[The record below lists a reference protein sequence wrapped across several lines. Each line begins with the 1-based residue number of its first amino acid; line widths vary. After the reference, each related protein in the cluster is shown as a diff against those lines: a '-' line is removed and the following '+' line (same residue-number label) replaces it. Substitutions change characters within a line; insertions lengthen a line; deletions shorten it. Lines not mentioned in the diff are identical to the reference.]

1 MDNMEN
7 NNIYNTNENSD
18 TQTFKPA
25 EYTAPVTAAPRTKNS
40 KLRLAALAVSFSL
53 LGGALGTGGT
63 FAALKYL
70 NADSSST
77 QTKSASADTKAETES
92 STEKGK
98 AVIKTAE
105 SGEKAVA
112 MQTVKTDGTQ
122 LSASEVYKNNVN
134 STVGI
139 TTEISTN
146 YFGYTTTAAASGS
159 GFIITEDGYIV
170 TNYHVIDGA
179 NKVKVTTYDNT
190 SYDAEIVGSD
200 ESNDIAVLKI
210 DATGLEA
217 VTLGD
222 SEALSVGDNV
232 VAIGNPLGELTFTL
246 TSGVVS
252 AMDRQITTSNSVM
265 MNLIQTDCAI
275 NSGNSG
281 GALFNMYGEVV
292 GVTNAKYSS
301 NSSTEA
307 SIDNIGFAIP
317 INTVKDIVTSI
328 IENGYVVK
336 PYIGVSVET
345 VNSDMKSYGIPE
357 GAVVRQVNDD
367 SPAKEAGLEVNDIV
381 TKIDGKEITSSTDMV
396 AAIRKCKKGDKITVT
411 VYRQGET
418 KELSIV
424 VDETKPE
431 DEEKEEK
438 ENTEDNEVQ
447 GSPDGRGNYQYGYG
461 DDFAGMDPFEFFGM
475 R

>member
-1 MDNMEN
+1 MNTMNYN
-7 NNIYNTNENSD
+7 NLDQNNTNNGFE
-18 TQTFKPA
+18 QTPYPQNYAVPA
-25 EYTAPVTAAPRTKNS
+25 QPVKAKNS
-40 KLRLAALAVSFSL
+40 KLRLAALAISFSL
-53 LGGALGTGGT
+53 LGGVLGTGGT
-63 FAALKYL
+63 FAALKVFG
-70 NADSSST
+70 NNIGTTSAAKTNTTNST
-77 QTKSASADTKAETES
+77 
-92 STEKGK
+92 
-98 AVIKTAE
+98 AVIKTADN
-105 SGEKAVA
+105 SGKAVA
-112 MQTVKTDGTQ
+112 MQTVKSDGTKLTAAQ
-122 LSASEVYKNNVN
+122 VYQNNVN

-139 TTEISTN
+139 TTEITTN
-146 YFGYTTTAAASGS
+146 YFGYKTTAAASGS

-170 TNYHVIDGA
+170 TNYHVIEGA
-179 NKVKVTTYDNT
+179 NSVKVTTYDNT
-190 SYDAEIVGSD
+190 QYDAEIIGSD

-210 DATGLEA
+210 DASGLTP

-222 SEALSVGDNV
+222 SEALNVGDDV

-317 INTVKDIVTSI
+317 INTVQDIITSI

-345 VNSDMKSYGIPE
+345 VSSDMTGYGIPE
-357 GAVVRQVNDD
+357 GAVVRAVNEDSPAEKAGLKENDIITKVNDD
-367 SPAKEAGLEVNDIV
+367 TIKSSNDLV
-381 TKIDGKEITSSTDMV
+381 SK
-396 AAIRKCKKGDKITVT
+396 IRKTAKGDKLTLT
-411 VYRQGET
+411 VYRKGE
-418 KELSIV
+418 ELTIDLT
-424 VDETKPE
+424 VDETKQDTAKTEEEEQPAE
-431 DEEKEEK
+431 DE
-438 ENTEDNEVQ
+438 Q
-447 GSPDGRGNYQYGYG
+447 QYSYRGGQE
-461 DDFAGMDPFEFFGM
+461 FEGMDPFEFFGM

>member
-1 MDNMEN
+1 MNTMNYNNFDQDNRN
-7 NNIYNTNENSD
+7 NGFE
-18 TQTFKPA
+18 QTPYPVNNALNAQPVQPA
-25 EYTAPVTAAPRTKNS
+25 QPVKAKNS
-40 KLRLAALAVSFSL
+40 KLRLAALAISFSL

-63 FAALKYL
+63 FAALKAFG
-70 NADSSST
+70 NNVGT
-77 QTKSASADTKAETES
+77 ASATKTNG
-92 STEKGK
+92 TT
-98 AVIKTAE
+98 VIKTADD
-105 SGEKAVA
+105 SGKAVA
-112 MQTVKTDGTQ
+112 MQTVKTNGTQ
-122 LSASEVYKNNVN
+122 LTASQVYQNNVN

-139 TTEISTN
+139 TTEITTN
-146 YFGYTTTAAASGS
+146 YFGYKTTAAASGS
-159 GFIITEDGYIV
+159 GFIITDDGYIV
-170 TNYHVIDGA
+170 TNHHVIEGA
-179 NKVKVTTYDNT
+179 NSVKVTLYDNT
-190 SYDAEIVGSD
+190 QYDAEIVGSD

-210 DATGLEA
+210 DASGLTP

-252 AMDRQITTSNSVM
+252 AKDRSITTSNSVM

-317 INTVKDIVTSI
+317 INNVKDIVTSI

-345 VNSDMKSYGIPE
+345 VSSDMKSYGIPE
-357 GAVVRQVNDD
+357 GAVVRVVNED
-367 SPAKEAGLEVNDIV
+367 SPAEKAGLKENDII
-381 TKIDGKEITSSTDMV
+381 TKADDEDITSSNDLV
-396 AAIRKCKKGDKITVT
+396 SKIKKASKGDKITLT
-411 VYRQGET
+411 VYRQGEEKT
-418 KELSIV
+418 IELT
-424 VDETKPE
+424 VDETKQ
-431 DEEKEEK
+431 DTAKKEE
-438 ENTEDNEVQ
+438 EEEQPEQDEQQYSYRGGQ
-447 GSPDGRGNYQYGYG
+447 GFEGI
-461 DDFAGMDPFEFFGM
+461 DPFEFFGM

>member
-1 MDNMEN
+1 M
-7 NNIYNTNENSD
+7 YNTNNEQFNYNTENTNTANSGYIP
-18 TQTFKPA
+18 TVPQAQMPQTVKVKT
-25 EYTAPVTAAPRTKNS
+25 EKHS
-40 KLRLAALAVSFSL
+40 KLRLAALAVSFSM

-63 FAALKYL
+63 FAAMKYL
-70 NADSSST
+70 GNSGST
-77 QTKSASADTKAETES
+77 SASSQTQSADKKDGET
-92 STEKGK
+92 K

-105 SGEKAVA
+105 DGGKAVA
-112 MQTVKTDGTQ
+112 MQTVKTSDTK
-122 LSASEVYKNNVN
+122 LTAAEVYKNNVN

-139 TTEISTN
+139 TTEITTN
-146 YFGYTTTAAASGS
+146 YFGYKTTAAASGS

-179 NKVKVTTYDNT
+179 NSVKVTTYDNT

-210 DATGLEA
+210 EATGLEA

-222 SEALSVGDNV
+222 SEALSVGDDV

-292 GVTNAKYSS
+292 GVTNAKYSN
-301 NSSTEA
+301 NSSSEA

-317 INTVKDIVTSI
+317 INSVKDIVTSI
-328 IENGYVVK
+328 IENGYFAK
-336 PYIGVSVET
+336 PYIGVGVET
-345 VNSDMKSYGIPE
+345 VSEDMKSYGIPA
-357 GAVVRQVNDD
+357 GAVVKTITEDG
-367 SPAKEAGLEVNDIV
+367 PADKAGLQENDII
-381 TKIDGKEITSSTDMV
+381 TAINDEEISSSSDMV
-396 AAIRKCKKGDKITVT
+396 AIVRKSAKGEELKLS
-411 VYRQGET
+411 VYRQGKT
-418 KELSIV
+418 TNV
-424 VDETKPE
+424 TVTVDEQKQDAKQDTE
-431 DEEKEEK
+431 DKEE
-438 ENTEDNEVQ
+438 EQSAEQPQQYD
-447 GSPDGRGNYQYGYG
+447 YGYG
-461 DDFAGMDPFEFFGM
+461 EMSPFDFFGM
-475 R
+475 P

>member
-1 MDNMEN
+1 MNYNNFDQDNRN
-7 NNIYNTNENSD
+7 NGFE
-18 TQTFKPA
+18 QTPYPVNNALNAQPVQPA
-25 EYTAPVTAAPRTKNS
+25 QPVKAKNS
-40 KLRLAALAVSFSL
+40 KLRLAALAISFSL

-63 FAALKYL
+63 FAALKAFG
-70 NADSSST
+70 NNVGT
-77 QTKSASADTKAETES
+77 ASATKTNG
-92 STEKGK
+92 TT
-98 AVIKTAE
+98 VIKTADD
-105 SGEKAVA
+105 SGKAVA
-112 MQTVKTDGTQ
+112 MQTVKTNGTQ
-122 LSASEVYKNNVN
+122 LTASQVYQNNVN

-139 TTEISTN
+139 TTEITTN
-146 YFGYTTTAAASGS
+146 YFGYKTTAAASGS
-159 GFIITEDGYIV
+159 GFIITDDGYIV
-170 TNYHVIDGA
+170 TNHHVIEGA
-179 NKVKVTTYDNT
+179 NSVKVTLYDNT
-190 SYDAEIVGSD
+190 QYDAEIVGSD

-210 DATGLEA
+210 DASGLTP

-252 AMDRQITTSNSVM
+252 AKDRSITTSNSVM

-317 INTVKDIVTSI
+317 INNVKDIVTSI

-345 VNSDMKSYGIPE
+345 VSSDMKSYGIPE
-357 GAVVRQVNDD
+357 GAVVRVVNED
-367 SPAKEAGLEVNDIV
+367 SPAEKAGLKENDII
-381 TKIDGKEITSSTDMV
+381 TKADDEDITSSNDLV
-396 AAIRKCKKGDKITVT
+396 SKIKKASKGDKITLT
-411 VYRQGET
+411 VYRQGEEKT
-418 KELSIV
+418 IELT
-424 VDETKPE
+424 VDETKQ
-431 DEEKEEK
+431 DTAKKEE
-438 ENTEDNEVQ
+438 EEEQPEQDEQQYSYRGGQ
-447 GSPDGRGNYQYGYG
+447 GFEGI
-461 DDFAGMDPFEFFGM
+461 DPFEFFGM

>member
-1 MDNMEN
+1 MNTMNYN
-7 NNIYNTNENSD
+7 NFDQNNTNNGFE
-18 TQTFKPA
+18 QTPYPQNYTVPA
-25 EYTAPVTAAPRTKNS
+25 QPVKAKNS
-40 KLRLAALAVSFSL
+40 KLRLAALAISFSL

-63 FAALKYL
+63 FAAMKVFG
-70 NADSSST
+70 NNIGTTSAAKTNTTNST
-77 QTKSASADTKAETES
+77 
-92 STEKGK
+92 
-98 AVIKTAE
+98 AVIKTADNN
-105 SGEKAVA
+105 GKAVA
-112 MQTVKTDGTQ
+112 MQTVKSDGTKLTAAQ
-122 LSASEVYKNNVN
+122 VYQNNVN

-139 TTEISTN
+139 TTEITTN
-146 YFGYTTTAAASGS
+146 YFGYKTTAAASGS

-170 TNYHVIDGA
+170 TNYHVIEGA
-179 NKVKVTTYDNT
+179 NSVKVTTYDNT
-190 SYDAEIVGSD
+190 QYDAEIVGSD

-210 DATGLEA
+210 DASGLTP

-222 SEALSVGDNV
+222 SEALNVGDDV

-317 INTVKDIVTSI
+317 INTVQDIITSI

-345 VNSDMKSYGIPE
+345 VSSDMTGYGIPE
-357 GAVVRQVNDD
+357 GAVVRAVNEDSPAEKAGLKENDIITKVNDD
-367 SPAKEAGLEVNDIV
+367 TIKSSNDLV
-381 TKIDGKEITSSTDMV
+381 SK
-396 AAIRKCKKGDKITVT
+396 IRKTAKGDKLTLT
-411 VYRQGET
+411 VYRKGE
-418 KELSIV
+418 ELTIDLT
-424 VDETKPE
+424 VDETKQDTAKTEEEEQPAE
-431 DEEKEEK
+431 DE
-438 ENTEDNEVQ
+438 Q
-447 GSPDGRGNYQYGYG
+447 QYSYRGGQE
-461 DDFAGMDPFEFFGM
+461 FEGMDPFEFFGM

>member
-1 MDNMEN
+1 MNTMNYNNFDQDNRN
-7 NNIYNTNENSD
+7 NGFE
-18 TQTFKPA
+18 QTPYPVNNALNAQPVQPA
-25 EYTAPVTAAPRTKNS
+25 QPVKAKNS
-40 KLRLAALAVSFSL
+40 KLRLAALAISFSL

-63 FAALKYL
+63 FAALKAFG
-70 NADSSST
+70 NNVGT
-77 QTKSASADTKAETES
+77 ASATKTNG
-92 STEKGK
+92 TT
-98 AVIKTAE
+98 VIKTADD
-105 SGEKAVA
+105 SGKAVA
-112 MQTVKTDGTQ
+112 MQTVKTNGTQ
-122 LSASEVYKNNVN
+122 LTASQVYQNNVN

-139 TTEISTN
+139 TTEITTN
-146 YFGYTTTAAASGS
+146 YFGYKTTAAASGS
-159 GFIITEDGYIV
+159 GFIITDDGYIV
-170 TNYHVIDGA
+170 TNHHVIEGA
-179 NKVKVTTYDNT
+179 NSVKVTLYDNT
-190 SYDAEIVGSD
+190 QYDAEIVGSD

-210 DATGLEA
+210 DASGLTP

-252 AMDRQITTSNSVM
+252 AKDRSITTSNSVM

-317 INTVKDIVTSI
+317 INNVKDIVTSI

-345 VNSDMKSYGIPE
+345 VSSDMKSYGIPE
-357 GAVVRQVNDD
+357 GAVVRVVNED
-367 SPAKEAGLEVNDIV
+367 SPAEKAGLKENDII
-381 TKIDGKEITSSTDMV
+381 TKADDEDITSSNDLV
-396 AAIRKCKKGDKITVT
+396 SKIKKASKGDKITLT
-411 VYRQGET
+411 VYRQGEEKT
-418 KELSIV
+418 IELT
-424 VDETKPE
+424 VDETKQDTAKK
-431 DEEKEEK
+431 DEEEEQP
-438 ENTEDNEVQ
+438 EQDEQQYSYRGGQ
-447 GSPDGRGNYQYGYG
+447 GFEGI
-461 DDFAGMDPFEFFGM
+461 DPFEFFGM

>member
-1 MDNMEN
+1 MNTMNYNNFDQDNRN
-7 NNIYNTNENSD
+7 NGFE
-18 TQTFKPA
+18 QTPYPVNNALNAQPVQPA
-25 EYTAPVTAAPRTKNS
+25 QPVKAKNS
-40 KLRLAALAVSFSL
+40 KLRLAALAISFSL

-63 FAALKYL
+63 FAALKAFG
-70 NADSSST
+70 NNVGT
-77 QTKSASADTKAETES
+77 ASATKTNG
-92 STEKGK
+92 TT
-98 AVIKTAE
+98 VIKTADD
-105 SGEKAVA
+105 SGKAVA
-112 MQTVKTDGTQ
+112 MQTVKTNGTQ
-122 LSASEVYKNNVN
+122 LTASQVYQNNVN

-139 TTEISTN
+139 TTEITTN
-146 YFGYTTTAAASGS
+146 YFGYKTTAAASGS
-159 GFIITEDGYIV
+159 GFIITDDGYIV
-170 TNYHVIDGA
+170 TNHHVIEGA
-179 NKVKVTTYDNT
+179 NSVKVTLYDNT
-190 SYDAEIVGSD
+190 QYDAEIVGSD

-210 DATGLEA
+210 DASGLTP

-252 AMDRQITTSNSVM
+252 AKDRSITTSNSVM

-317 INTVKDIVTSI
+317 INTVKDIITSI

-345 VNSDMKSYGIPE
+345 VSSDMTGYGIPE
-357 GAVVRQVNDD
+357 GAVVRAVNEDSPAEKAGLKENDIITKVNDD
-367 SPAKEAGLEVNDIV
+367 TIKSSNDLV
-381 TKIDGKEITSSTDMV
+381 SK
-396 AAIRKCKKGDKITVT
+396 IRKTAKGDKLTLT
-411 VYRQGET
+411 VYRKGE
-418 KELSIV
+418 ELTIDLT
-424 VDETKPE
+424 VDETKQDTAKTEEEEQPAE
-431 DEEKEEK
+431 DE
-438 ENTEDNEVQ
+438 Q
-447 GSPDGRGNYQYGYG
+447 QYSYRGGQE
-461 DDFAGMDPFEFFGM
+461 FEGMDPFEFFGM

>member
-1 MDNMEN
+1 MNTMNYNNFDQDNRN
-7 NNIYNTNENSD
+7 NGFE
-18 TQTFKPA
+18 QTPYPVNNALNAQPA
-25 EYTAPVTAAPRTKNS
+25 QPVKAKNS
-40 KLRLAALAVSFSL
+40 KLRLAALAISFSL

-63 FAALKYL
+63 FAALRAFG
-70 NADSSST
+70 NNSGT
-77 QTKSASADTKAETES
+77 ASATKTNG
-92 STEKGK
+92 TT
-98 AVIKTAE
+98 VIKTADD
-105 SGEKAVA
+105 SGKAVA
-112 MQTVKTDGTQ
+112 MQTVKTNGTQ
-122 LSASEVYKNNVN
+122 LTASQVYQNNVD

-139 TTEISTN
+139 TTEITTN
-146 YFGYTTTAAASGS
+146 YFGYKTTAAASGS
-159 GFIITEDGYIV
+159 GFIITDDGYIV
-170 TNYHVIDGA
+170 TNHHVIEGA
-179 NKVKVTTYDNT
+179 NSVKVTLYDNT
-190 SYDAEIVGSD
+190 QYDAEIVGSD

-210 DATGLEA
+210 DASGLTP

-252 AMDRQITTSNSVM
+252 AKDRSITTSNSVM

-317 INTVKDIVTSI
+317 INNVKDIVTSI

-345 VNSDMKSYGIPE
+345 VSSDMKSYGIPE
-357 GAVVRQVNDD
+357 GAVVRVVNED
-367 SPAKEAGLEVNDIV
+367 SPAEKAGLKENDII
-381 TKIDGKEITSSTDMV
+381 TKADDEDITSSNDLV
-396 AAIRKCKKGDKITVT
+396 SKIKKASKGDKIKLT
-411 VYRQGET
+411 VYRQGEEKT
-418 KELSIV
+418 IELT
-424 VDETKPE
+424 VDETKQ
-431 DEEKEEK
+431 DTAKKEE
-438 ENTEDNEVQ
+438 EEEEQPEQDEQQYSYRGGQ
-447 GSPDGRGNYQYGYG
+447 GFEGI
-461 DDFAGMDPFEFFGM
+461 DPFEFFGM

>member
-1 MDNMEN
+1 MNTMNYNNFDQDNRN
-7 NNIYNTNENSD
+7 NGFE
-18 TQTFKPA
+18 QTPYPVNNALNAQPA
-25 EYTAPVTAAPRTKNS
+25 QPVKAKNS
-40 KLRLAALAVSFSL
+40 KLRLAALAISFSL

-63 FAALKYL
+63 FAALRAFG
-70 NADSSST
+70 NNSGT
-77 QTKSASADTKAETES
+77 ASATKTNG
-92 STEKGK
+92 T
-98 AVIKTAE
+98 AVIKTADD
-105 SGEKAVA
+105 SGKAVA
-112 MQTVKTDGTQ
+112 MQTVKTNGTQ
-122 LSASEVYKNNVN
+122 LTASQVYQNNVN

-139 TTEISTN
+139 TTEITTN
-146 YFGYTTTAAASGS
+146 YFGYKTTAAASGS
-159 GFIITEDGYIV
+159 GFIITDDGYIV
-170 TNYHVIDGA
+170 TNHHVIEGA
-179 NKVKVTTYDNT
+179 NSVKVTLYDNT
-190 SYDAEIVGSD
+190 QYDAEIVGSD

-210 DATGLEA
+210 DASGLTP

-252 AMDRQITTSNSVM
+252 AKDRSITTSNSVM

-317 INTVKDIVTSI
+317 INNVKDIVTSI

-345 VNSDMKSYGIPE
+345 VSSDMKSYGIPE
-357 GAVVRQVNDD
+357 GAVVRVVNED
-367 SPAKEAGLEVNDIV
+367 SPAEKAGLKENDII
-381 TKIDGKEITSSTDMV
+381 TKADDEDITSSNDLV
-396 AAIRKCKKGDKITVT
+396 SKIKKASKGDKITLT
-411 VYRQGET
+411 VYRQGEEKT
-418 KELSIV
+418 IELT
-424 VDETKPE
+424 VDETKQ
-431 DEEKEEK
+431 DTSKKEE
-438 ENTEDNEVQ
+438 EEEEEQPEQDEQQYSYRGGQ
-447 GSPDGRGNYQYGYG
+447 GFEGI
-461 DDFAGMDPFEFFGM
+461 DPFEFFGM

>member
-1 MDNMEN
+1 MNYNNFDQDNRN
-7 NNIYNTNENSD
+7 NGFE
-18 TQTFKPA
+18 QTPYPVNNALNAQPVQPA
-25 EYTAPVTAAPRTKNS
+25 QPVKAKNS
-40 KLRLAALAVSFSL
+40 KLRLAALAISFSL

-63 FAALKYL
+63 FAALKAFG
-70 NADSSST
+70 NNVGT
-77 QTKSASADTKAETES
+77 ASATKTNG
-92 STEKGK
+92 TT
-98 AVIKTAE
+98 VIKTADD
-105 SGEKAVA
+105 SGKSVA
-112 MQTVKTDGTQ
+112 MQTVKTNGTQ
-122 LSASEVYKNNVN
+122 LTASQVYQNNVN

-139 TTEISTN
+139 TTEITTN
-146 YFGYTTTAAASGS
+146 YFGYKTTAAASGS
-159 GFIITEDGYIV
+159 GFIITDDGYIV
-170 TNYHVIDGA
+170 TNHHVIEGA
-179 NKVKVTTYDNT
+179 NSVKVTLYDNT
-190 SYDAEIVGSD
+190 QYDAEIVGSD

-210 DATGLEA
+210 DASGLTP

-246 TSGVVS
+246 TSGIVS
-252 AMDRQITTSNSVM
+252 AKDRSITTSNSVM

-317 INTVKDIVTSI
+317 INNVKDIVTSI

-345 VNSDMKSYGIPE
+345 VSSDMKSYGIPE
-357 GAVVRQVNDD
+357 GAVVRVVNED
-367 SPAKEAGLEVNDIV
+367 SPAEKAGLKENDII
-381 TKIDGKEITSSTDMV
+381 TKADDEDITSSNDLV
-396 AAIRKCKKGDKITVT
+396 SKIKKASKGDKIKLT
-411 VYRQGET
+411 VYRQGEEKT
-418 KELSIV
+418 IELT
-424 VDETKPE
+424 VDETKQ
-431 DEEKEEK
+431 DTAKKEE
-438 ENTEDNEVQ
+438 EEEEQPEQDEQQYSYRGGQ
-447 GSPDGRGNYQYGYG
+447 GFEGI
-461 DDFAGMDPFEFFGM
+461 DPFEFFGM

>member
-1 MDNMEN
+1 MNTMNYN
-7 NNIYNTNENSD
+7 NLDQNNTNNGFE
-18 TQTFKPA
+18 QTPYPQNYAVPA
-25 EYTAPVTAAPRTKNS
+25 QPVKAKNS
-40 KLRLAALAVSFSL
+40 KLRLAALAISFSL

-63 FAALKYL
+63 FAAMKVFG
-70 NADSSST
+70 NNIGTTSAAKTNTTNST
-77 QTKSASADTKAETES
+77 
-92 STEKGK
+92 
-98 AVIKTAE
+98 AVIKTADNN
-105 SGEKAVA
+105 GKAVA
-112 MQTVKTDGTQ
+112 MQTVKSDGTKLTAAQ
-122 LSASEVYKNNVN
+122 VYQNNVN

-139 TTEISTN
+139 TTEITTN
-146 YFGYTTTAAASGS
+146 YFGYKTTAAASGS

-170 TNYHVIDGA
+170 TNYHVIEGA
-179 NKVKVTTYDNT
+179 NSVKVTTYDNT
-190 SYDAEIVGSD
+190 QYDAEIVGSD

-210 DATGLEA
+210 DASGLTP

-222 SEALSVGDNV
+222 SEALNVGDDV

-317 INTVKDIVTSI
+317 INTVQDIITSI

-345 VNSDMKSYGIPE
+345 VSSDMTGSGIPE
-357 GAVVRQVNDD
+357 GAVVRAVNEDSPAEKAGLKENDIITKVNDD
-367 SPAKEAGLEVNDIV
+367 TIKSSNDLV
-381 TKIDGKEITSSTDMV
+381 SK
-396 AAIRKCKKGDKITVT
+396 IRKTAKGDKLTLT
-411 VYRQGET
+411 VYRKGE
-418 KELSIV
+418 ELTIDLT
-424 VDETKPE
+424 VDETKQDTAKTEEEEQPAE
-431 DEEKEEK
+431 DE
-438 ENTEDNEVQ
+438 Q
-447 GSPDGRGNYQYGYG
+447 QYSYRGGQE
-461 DDFAGMDPFEFFGM
+461 FEGMDPFEFFGM

>member
-1 MDNMEN
+1 MNTMNYNNFDQDNRN
-7 NNIYNTNENSD
+7 NGFE
-18 TQTFKPA
+18 QTPYPVNNALNAQPA
-25 EYTAPVTAAPRTKNS
+25 QPVKAKNS
-40 KLRLAALAVSFSL
+40 KLRLAALAISFSL

-63 FAALKYL
+63 FAALRAFG
-70 NADSSST
+70 NNSGT
-77 QTKSASADTKAETES
+77 ASATKTNG
-92 STEKGK
+92 T
-98 AVIKTAE
+98 AVIKTADD
-105 SGEKAVA
+105 SGKSVA
-112 MQTVKTDGTQ
+112 MQTVKTNGTQ
-122 LSASEVYKNNVN
+122 LTASQVYQNNVN

-139 TTEISTN
+139 TTEITTN
-146 YFGYTTTAAASGS
+146 YFGYKTTAAASGS
-159 GFIITEDGYIV
+159 GFIITDDGYIV
-170 TNYHVIDGA
+170 TNHHVIEGA
-179 NKVKVTTYDNT
+179 NSVKVTLYDNT
-190 SYDAEIVGSD
+190 QYDAEIVGSD

-210 DATGLEA
+210 DASGLTP

-252 AMDRQITTSNSVM
+252 AKDRSITTSNSVM

-317 INTVKDIVTSI
+317 INNVKDIVTSI

-345 VNSDMKSYGIPE
+345 VSSDMKSYGIPE
-357 GAVVRQVNDD
+357 GAVVRVVNED
-367 SPAKEAGLEVNDIV
+367 SPAEKAGLKENDII
-381 TKIDGKEITSSTDMV
+381 TKADDEDITSSNDLV
-396 AAIRKCKKGDKITVT
+396 SKIKKASKGDKIKLT
-411 VYRQGET
+411 VYRQGEEKT
-418 KELSIV
+418 IELT
-424 VDETKPE
+424 VDETKQ
-431 DEEKEEK
+431 DTAKKEE
-438 ENTEDNEVQ
+438 EEEEQPEQDEQQYSYRGGQ
-447 GSPDGRGNYQYGYG
+447 GFEGI
-461 DDFAGMDPFEFFGM
+461 DPFEFFSM

>member
-1 MDNMEN
+1 MNTMNYNNFDQDNRN
-7 NNIYNTNENSD
+7 NGFEQTPYPVNNTLNA
-18 TQTFKPA
+18 QPA
-25 EYTAPVTAAPRTKNS
+25 QPVKAKSS
-40 KLRLAALAVSFSL
+40 KLRLAALAISFSL

-63 FAALKYL
+63 FAALRAFG
-70 NADSSST
+70 NNSGT
-77 QTKSASADTKAETES
+77 ASATKTNG
-92 STEKGK
+92 T
-98 AVIKTAE
+98 AVIKTADD
-105 SGEKAVA
+105 SGKAVA
-112 MQTVKTDGTQ
+112 MQTVKTNGTQ
-122 LSASEVYKNNVN
+122 LTASQVYQNNVN

-139 TTEISTN
+139 TTEITTN
-146 YFGYTTTAAASGS
+146 YFGYKTTAAASGS
-159 GFIITEDGYIV
+159 GFIITDDGYIV
-170 TNYHVIDGA
+170 TNHHVIEGA
-179 NKVKVTTYDNT
+179 NSVKVTLYDNT
-190 SYDAEIVGSD
+190 QYDAEIVGSD

-210 DATGLEA
+210 DASGLTP

-252 AMDRQITTSNSVM
+252 AKDRSITTSNSVM

-317 INTVKDIVTSI
+317 INNVKDIVTSI

-345 VNSDMKSYGIPE
+345 VSSDMKSYGIPE
-357 GAVVRQVNDD
+357 GAVVRVVNED
-367 SPAKEAGLEVNDIV
+367 SPAEKAGLKENDII
-381 TKIDGKEITSSTDMV
+381 TKADDEDITSSNDLV
-396 AAIRKCKKGDKITVT
+396 SKIKKASKGDKITLT
-411 VYRQGET
+411 VYRQGEEKT
-418 KELSIV
+418 IELT
-424 VDETKPE
+424 VDETKQDTAKKE
-431 DEEKEEK
+431 EDDEEQPEQDEQQYSYRGG
-438 ENTEDNEVQ
+438 Q
-447 GSPDGRGNYQYGYG
+447 GFEGI
-461 DDFAGMDPFEFFGM
+461 DPFEFFGM

>member
-1 MDNMEN
+1 MNYNNFDQDNRN
-7 NNIYNTNENSD
+7 NGFE
-18 TQTFKPA
+18 QTPYPVNNALNAQPVQPA
-25 EYTAPVTAAPRTKNS
+25 QPVKAKNS
-40 KLRLAALAVSFSL
+40 KLRLAALAISFSL

-63 FAALKYL
+63 FAALKAFG
-70 NADSSST
+70 NNVGT
-77 QTKSASADTKAETES
+77 ASATKTNG
-92 STEKGK
+92 TT
-98 AVIKTAE
+98 VIKTADD
-105 SGEKAVA
+105 SGKAVA
-112 MQTVKTDGTQ
+112 MQTVKTNGTQ
-122 LSASEVYKNNVN
+122 LTASQVYQNNVN

-139 TTEISTN
+139 TTEITTN
-146 YFGYTTTAAASGS
+146 YFGYKTTAAASGS
-159 GFIITEDGYIV
+159 GFIITDDGYIV
-170 TNYHVIDGA
+170 TNHHVIEGA
-179 NKVKVTTYDNT
+179 NSVKVTLYDNT
-190 SYDAEIVGSD
+190 QYDAEIVGSD

-210 DATGLEA
+210 DASGLTP

-252 AMDRQITTSNSVM
+252 AKDRSITTSNSVM

-317 INTVKDIVTSI
+317 INNVKDIVTSI

-345 VNSDMKSYGIPE
+345 VSSDMKSYGIPE
-357 GAVVRQVNDD
+357 GAVVRVVNED
-367 SPAKEAGLEVNDIV
+367 SPAEKAGLKENDII
-381 TKIDGKEITSSTDMV
+381 TKADDEDITSSNDLV
-396 AAIRKCKKGDKITVT
+396 SKIKKASKGDKIKLT
-411 VYRQGET
+411 VYRQGEEKT
-418 KELSIV
+418 IELT
-424 VDETKPE
+424 VDETKQ
-431 DEEKEEK
+431 DTAKKEE
-438 ENTEDNEVQ
+438 EEEEQPEQDEQQYSYRGGQ
-447 GSPDGRGNYQYGYG
+447 GFEGI
-461 DDFAGMDPFEFFGM
+461 DPFEFFGM

>member
-1 MDNMEN
+1 MNTMNYNNFDQDNRN
-7 NNIYNTNENSD
+7 NGFE
-18 TQTFKPA
+18 QTPYPVNNALNAQPA
-25 EYTAPVTAAPRTKNS
+25 QPVKAKNS
-40 KLRLAALAVSFSL
+40 KLRLAALAISFSL

-63 FAALKYL
+63 FAALRAFG
-70 NADSSST
+70 NNSGT
-77 QTKSASADTKAETES
+77 ASATKTNG
-92 STEKGK
+92 TT
-98 AVIKTAE
+98 VIKTADD
-105 SGEKAVA
+105 SGKSVA
-112 MQTVKTDGTQ
+112 MQTVKTNGTQ
-122 LSASEVYKNNVN
+122 LTASQVYQNNVN

-139 TTEISTN
+139 TTEITTN
-146 YFGYTTTAAASGS
+146 YFGYKTTAAASGS
-159 GFIITEDGYIV
+159 GFIITDDGYIV
-170 TNYHVIDGA
+170 TNHHVIEGA
-179 NKVKVTTYDNT
+179 NSVKVTLYDNT
-190 SYDAEIVGSD
+190 QYDAEIVGSD

-210 DATGLEA
+210 DASGLTP

-246 TSGVVS
+246 TSGIVS
-252 AMDRQITTSNSVM
+252 AKDRSITTSNSVM

-317 INTVKDIVTSI
+317 INNVKDIVTSI

-345 VNSDMKSYGIPE
+345 VSSDMKSYGIPE
-357 GAVVRQVNDD
+357 GAVVRVVNED
-367 SPAKEAGLEVNDIV
+367 SPAEKAGLKENDII
-381 TKIDGKEITSSTDMV
+381 TKADDEDITSSNDLV
-396 AAIRKCKKGDKITVT
+396 SKIKKASKGDKIKLT
-411 VYRQGET
+411 VYRQGEEKT
-418 KELSIV
+418 IELT
-424 VDETKPE
+424 VDETKQ
-431 DEEKEEK
+431 DTAKKEE
-438 ENTEDNEVQ
+438 EEEEEQPEQDEQQYSYRGGQ
-447 GSPDGRGNYQYGYG
+447 GFEGI
-461 DDFAGMDPFEFFGM
+461 DPFEFFGM